1 MPNALDDARAAW
13 RATDGW
19 VLAAN
24 AAALAAHLGNTAWR
38 SADVVY
44 VATLV
49 PLVVLAARS
58 RRDATLRWALG
69 FGVTAGFLWAFG
81 EGVFARTFGWWG
93 RYHAA
98 GPRVW
103 DTPVYCLLVGAQ
115 ACSHVV
121 YIALR
126 SLDARLAPGFVAILT
141 GLHALGLS
149 AAGENLLVAAG
160 MWSYVPWGWMWG
172 AVPVWVVAGYS
183 AAYVSIPWLRRLR
196 AVPAAATFTALTFVT
211 GVAAALLVRFQ
222 GIAAAAPP

>member
-1 MPNALDDARAAW
+1 MPQALDDARAAW
-13 RATDGW
+13 CATDGW

-24 AAALAAHLGNTAWR
+24 AAALAGHLGNTSWR
-38 SADVVY
+38 SVDVVY
-44 VATLV
+44 AATLL
-49 PLVVLAARS
+49 PLAVLAARS
-58 RRDATLRWALG
+58 GRDATLRWALL
-69 FGVTAGFLWAFG
+69 FGVTTGLLWALG
-81 EGVFARTFGWWG
+81 EGVFARAFGWWG

-115 ACSHVV
+115 ASSHVA
-121 YIALR
+121 YIAMR
-126 SLDARLAPGFVAILT
+126 SLDARLAPGFVAFLT
-141 GLHALGLS
+141 ALHALGLS
-149 AAGENLLVAAG
+149 TAGENLLVAAG

-211 GVAAALLVRFQ
+211 GVAAALVVGFQ
-222 GIAAAAPP
+222 GIAAASPP